1 MTDTTIRPAR
11 GGAPVGGGRPRRR
24 SGADRSATSPLQR
37 RRAKMFWPFL
47 LPALLLYTVFMVGPT
62 LASFWISLH
71 SWDGVGEMSWRGLT
85 NFRLLFGDPTF
96 HTALINTL
104 VILLGVGAAVFAISF
119 GLTMLLR
126 DMAGRRFARA
136 VIFFPS
142 IVSPLVLSIFWGF
155 LFQKRGLL
163 DSFLAGLGMQ
173 QRPSFLGDHL
183 WLIVC
188 MGMVWMSTGLYVT
201 IIMAGVDQIPPYLY
215 EECDLAGA
223 TAWQRFRYV
232 TFPLTWDVIAT
243 TTILWTVSSLK
254 IFDFILA
261 FGGTTNDLP
270 PISTWNTALFIY
282 GNTFGGR
289 VPRYLFGY
297 ASAAAVVTLVTVIL
311 LVVLLRRLT
320 RREAVQ
326 L

>member
-1 MTDTTIRPAR
+1 MTAPVADPLTRPGGSGAAR
-11 GGAPVGGGRPRRR
+11 GRRR
-24 SGADRSATSPLQR
+24 ADGGATSPLQR

-47 LPALLLYTVFMVGPT
+47 LPALVLYTAFMVGPT

-71 SWDGVGEMSWRGLT
+71 SWDGITPMTWRGLT
-85 NFRLLFGDPTF
+85 NFHLLLADPVF
-96 HTALINTL
+96 HTALLNTL
-104 VILLGVGAAVFAISF
+104 VILFGVGAAVFALSF
-119 GLTMLLR
+119 ALTMLLR

-142 IVSPLVLSIFWGF
+142 IVSPLVLAIFWGF
-155 LFQKRGLL
+155 LFQQRGLL
-163 DSFLAGLGMQ
+163 DSLLTGLGMAD
-173 QRPSFLGDHL
+173 RPNFLGDHL

-188 MGMVWMSTGLYVT
+188 LGMVWMSTGLYVT

-215 EECDLAGA
+215 EECELAGA

-243 TTILWTVSSLK
+243 TTVLWTVSSLK

-270 PISTWNTALFIY
+270 PTSTWNTALFIY

-289 VPRYLFGY
+289 VPLYQFGY
-297 ASAAAVVTLVTVIL
+297 ASAAAVVTLVTIIV

>member
-1 MTDTTIRPAR
+1 MAAPTIDPLARAGPGNPAR
-11 GGAPVGGGRPRRR
+11 RRRGSGGG
-24 SGADRSATSPLQR
+24 TSPLQR

-62 LASFWISLH
+62 IASFWISLH
-71 SWDGVGEMSWRGLT
+71 SWDGIGEMSWRGLT
-85 NFRLLFGDPTF
+85 NFRLLVADPVF
-96 HTALINTL
+96 RTALVNTL
-104 VILLGVGAAVFAISF
+104 VILFGVGAAVFALSF
-119 GLTMLLR
+119 ALTMMLR

-142 IVSPLVLSIFWGF
+142 IVSPLVLAIFWGF
-155 LFQKRGLL
+155 LFQQGGLL
-163 DSFLAGLGMQ
+163 DSFLVGLGVAD
-173 QRPSFLGDHL
+173 RPNFLGDHL
-183 WLIVC
+183 WLVVC
-188 MGMVWMSTGLYVT
+188 VGMVWMSTGLYVT

-215 EECDLAGA
+215 EECELAGA
-223 TAWQRFRYV
+223 SAWQRFRYV

-243 TTILWTVSSLK
+243 TTVLWTVSSLK

-270 PISTWNTALFIY
+270 PSGTWNTALFIY
-282 GNTFGGR
+282 GSTFGGR
-289 VPRYLFGY
+289 VPLYRFGY
-297 ASAAAVVTLVTVIL
+297 ASAAAVVTLVSVII

>member
-1 MTDTTIRPAR
+1 
-11 GGAPVGGGRPRRR
+11 
-24 SGADRSATSPLQR
+24 
-37 RRAKMFWPFL
+37 MFWPFL
-47 LPALLLYTVFMVGPT
+47 LPALVLYTVFMVGPT
-62 LASFWISLH
+62 VASFWISLH

-96 HTALINTL
+96 QTALINTL
-104 VILLGVGAAVFAISF
+104 IILAGVGGAVFAISF
-119 GLTMLLR
+119 ALTMLLR
-126 DMAGRRFARA
+126 DMAGRKFARA

-163 DSFLAGLGMQ
+163 DAFLAKLGVTNP
-173 QRPSFLGDHL
+173 PSFLGDHL

-297 ASAAAVVTLVTVIL
+297 ASAAAVVTLVTVII

-320 RREAVQ
+320 KREAVQ

>member
-1 MTDTTIRPAR
+1 MT
-11 GGAPVGGGRPRRR
+11 APVADPLTRPGG
-24 SGADRSATSPLQR
+24 SGANRPGRRADGGATSPLQR

-47 LPALLLYTVFMVGPT
+47 LPALVLYTAFMVGPT

-71 SWDGVGEMSWRGLT
+71 SWDGITPMTWRGLT
-85 NFRLLFGDPTF
+85 NFRLLLADPVF
-96 HTALINTL
+96 HTALVNTL
-104 VILLGVGAAVFAISF
+104 VILFGVGAAVFTLSF
-119 GLTMLLR
+119 ALSMLLR

-142 IVSPLVLSIFWGF
+142 IVSPLVLAIFWGF
-155 LFQKRGLL
+155 LFQQRGLL
-163 DSFLAGLGMQ
+163 DSLLAGLGMTD
-173 QRPSFLGDHL
+173 RPNFLGDHL

-188 MGMVWMSTGLYVT
+188 LGMVWMSTGLYVT

-215 EECDLAGA
+215 EECELAGA

-243 TTILWTVSSLK
+243 TTVLWTVSSLK

-270 PISTWNTALFIY
+270 PTGTWNTALFIY
-282 GNTFGGR
+282 GSTFGGR
-289 VPRYLFGY
+289 VPLYQFGY
-297 ASAAAVVTLVTVIL
+297 ASAAAVVTLVTIIL

>member
-1 MTDTTIRPAR
+1 
-11 GGAPVGGGRPRRR
+11 
-24 SGADRSATSPLQR
+24 
-37 RRAKMFWPFL
+37 MFWPFL
-47 LPALLLYTVFMVGPT
+47 LPALVLYTVFMVGPT
-62 LASFWISLH
+62 LASFWIALH
-71 SWDGVGEMSWRGLT
+71 SWDGVGTMTWRGLT
-85 NFRLLFGDPTF
+85 NFTLLFGDPVF
-96 HTALINTL
+96 RTALINTL
-104 VILLGVGAAVFAISF
+104 VILFGVGLAVFALSF
-119 GLTMLLR
+119 ALTMLLR
-126 DMAGRRFARA
+126 DMAGKRFARA

-142 IVSPLVLSIFWGF
+142 IVSPLVLAIFWGF
-155 LFQKRGLL
+155 LFQQSGLL
-163 DSFLAGLGMQ
+163 DSFLQQLGVAD
-173 QRPSFLGDHL
+173 RPNFLGDHL

-243 TTILWTVSSLK
+243 TTVLWTVSSLK

-270 PISTWNTALFIY
+270 PTSTWNTALFIY

-289 VPRYLFGY
+289 VPRYQFGY
-297 ASAAAVVTLVTVIL
+297 ASAAAVVTLVTTIL
-311 LVVLLRRLT
+311 LVILLRRLT